1 MYQSLIW
8 AAVLGDDAC
17 GLAAAL
23 DSKDMERAPDAL
35 IDSVRGD
42 VELGRDLFRRP
53 VLVDEEQTV
62 ELTSAEPCDTR
73 SQFLPRRA

>member
-8 AAVLGDDAC
+8 AAVLRDDAC
-17 GLAAAL
+17 GLATAL

-62 ELTSAEPCDTR
+62 ELTSAEPRDTR